1 MFKTLAVTVL
11 ASLLSVSQAVIA
23 DVNHPRV
30 LLHTSAGDITLELDA
45 VKAPLSVENFLAY
58 VNNGH
63 YDGTIFHRVINNF
76 MIQGGGFDQN
86 MVQKSTQAPI
96 KNEAKNG
103 LKNTRGSIAM
113 ARTSIVD
120 SATSQFF
127 INHKDNTFLDHG
139 SRDYG
144 YAVFGKVIDGMP
156 VVDAIAKS
164 RTMPG
169 DRPVDN
175 IVILKAS
182 VVPET
187 PDAEVGA
194 AAKAE

>member
-1 MFKTLAVTVL
+1 MFKTITVAALA
-11 ASLLSVSQAVIA
+11 ALLSLSQAAMA
-23 DVNHPRV
+23 DANHPKV

-58 VNNGH
+58 VNSGH

-86 MVQKSTQAPI
+86 MVQKATQAPI

-113 ARTSIVD
+113 ARTSVVD

-127 INHKDNTFLDHG
+127 INHKDNAFLDHG

-144 YAVFGKVIDGMP
+144 YAVFGQVIDGMP
-156 VVDAIAKS
+156 VVDAIAKA

-182 VVPET
+182 VL
-187 PDAEVGA
+187 PDANVSVEA
-194 AAKAE
+194 NAE